1 MTRNARGF
9 SLALLAAAAV
19 SACAVGP
26 DFHAPA
32 PPATTHYTR
41 APEPTGTVSAPG
53 ASGTAQTFGTER
65 DIQADWWTLFRS
77 PALDELVRQALTD
90 SPSVQAAQ
98 ATLLTA
104 VETWKAERGGLLL
117 PAFDATGTAVRQ
129 REPAATVASEGEGGT
144 AQTLSTERDIPADWW
159 TLFHSSALDEL
170 VRQALADSPTVQAAR
185 ATLSSSVETWKAE
198 RGGLLL
204 PAVDANA
211 SATRQREPAAVLGV
225 PGGPPLIFNLFDAS
239 VGVTYRLD
247 LFGGSRR
254 QIEAL
259 HAQSD
264 FERWELEAAYL
275 ALTANVVTTAIN
287 IASLHAQ
294 IGVVNEIV
302 KSQRD
307 QLQVVQRQFQAGAT
321 SRSDVLAQQTQVAV
335 TEATLPALEKQLA
348 QAQHRLAVLAGR
360 TPDDPQLPDFTLD
373 QLTLPAE
380 LPLSVPAKLVR
391 QRPDV
396 QAAEALL
403 HESTAQ
409 LGVATANLYP
419 QLNLTGSIG
428 SETVTV
434 GDLFKNT
441 NSAWNV
447 GGSLLQPLF
456 HGGELLGL
464 RRAARADLDRATAD
478 YRQAVLA
485 ALQDVADTLRAL
497 EGDARTLQADTIAE
511 NDARDTLD
519 ITRLQYKY
527 GGVSYLQ
534 LLTVQR
540 VYLDARQSRTLAE
553 AARYADTAA
562 LFQALG
568 GGWWNRQDNAKE
580 SRQ

>member
-1 MTRNARGF
+1 MKRSTRGS

-26 DFHAPA
+26 DFHSPAAPA
-32 PPATTHYTR
+32 TAHYTR
-41 APEPTGTVSAPG
+41 GPEPAQTVSSAGTSG
-53 ASGTAQTFGTER
+53 AAQTF
-65 DIQADWWTLFRS
+65 
-77 PALDELVRQALTD
+77 
-90 SPSVQAAQ
+90 
-98 ATLLTA
+98 
-104 VETWKAERGGLLL
+104 
-117 PAFDATGTAVRQ
+117 
-129 REPAATVASEGEGGT
+129 
-144 AQTLSTERDIPADWW
+144 STERDIPAEWW

-185 ATLSSSVETWKAE
+185 ATLASSVETYKAE

-204 PAVDANA
+204 PAVDGTA
-211 SATRQREPAAVLGV
+211 SATRERV
-225 PGGPPLIFNLFDAS
+225 PGAVFGQPSAPAFIYNLFDAS

-247 LFGGSRR
+247 LFGASRR

-259 HAQSD
+259 HAQAD
-264 FERWELEAAYL
+264 YERWELEAAYL
-275 ALTANVVTTAIN
+275 ALSANVVTTAVN

-294 IGVVNEIV
+294 IGVVSEIAA
-302 KSQRD
+302 SQRD
-307 QLQVVQRQFQAGAT
+307 QLKVVQRQFDAGAT

-335 TEATLPALEKQLA
+335 TESQLPALEKQLA

-360 TPDDPQLPDFTLD
+360 TPDDPQLPDFTLE

-380 LPLSVPAKLVR
+380 LPLSVPAKLVH

-428 SETVTV
+428 SETIQAS
-434 GDLFKNT
+434 DLFK
-441 NSAWNV
+441 SGSAAWNI
-447 GGSLLQPLF
+447 GGSLTQPLF

-464 RRAARADLDRATAD
+464 RRAARADLDRATAQ
-478 YRQAVLA
+478 YREAVLA

-497 EGDARTLQADTIAE
+497 EADARTLRADTTAE
-511 NDARDTLD
+511 DDARDTLA

-527 GGVSYLQ
+527 GGVSYLA
-534 LLTVQR
+534 LLTAQR
-540 VYLDARQSRTLAE
+540 VYLDARESRALAE

-568 GGWWNRQDNAKE
+568 GGWWNRPDNAKE
-580 SRQ
+580 TRQ